1 MAVKHTANPVKISSV
16 IFSIVIVCLLIT
28 TVAAQTEDN
37 QTNVTLPDKDHQAI
51 KDADTAGESID
62 SLAEFEKGVVGGR
75 RSKTNSPQISANNS
89 NQGISPWRT
98 FGSLLMV
105 LALIIAVTY
114 IFRRFALGGKGGM
127 VPSGVEVLARNSINP
142 KQSLCLVKLGPRVLL
157 LGLSPNQMTA
167 LHTIEDPDEVA
178 EVVGNLE
185 KNRSQ
190 SITNTFGKLLHRES
204 QFYEEEGADA
214 DQGELKTA
222 DEQNQQWF
230 QAKGELTSLLDKVK
244 GLARMRFRS

>member
-1 MAVKHTANPVKISSV
+1 MAARHITNPFKIPSV
-16 IFSIVIVCLLIT
+16 IFSVLIVCLLIT
-28 TVAAQTEDN
+28 VVSAQTGDIQENAVLPEKEN
-37 QTNVTLPDKDHQAI
+37 QSAES
-51 KDADTAGESID
+51 AGAASESLN
-62 SLAEFEKGVVGGR
+62 SLTEAEKNKIIPGR
-75 RSKTNSPQISANNS
+75 QSKTGDSQISAGNT
-89 NQGISPWRT
+89 NQGMSPWRT
-98 FGSLLMV
+98 FGSLLIV

-114 IFRRFALGGKGGM
+114 IFRRLALGGRGGLA
-127 VPSGVEVLARNSINP
+127 PSGVEVLARNSINP

-178 EVVGNLE
+178 EVVGGLE
-185 KNRSQ
+185 KNRPQ

-204 QFYEEEGADA
+204 QSYDEEDA
-214 DQGELKTA
+214 DQ
-222 DEQNQQWF
+222 DESNMPDDQSQQWY